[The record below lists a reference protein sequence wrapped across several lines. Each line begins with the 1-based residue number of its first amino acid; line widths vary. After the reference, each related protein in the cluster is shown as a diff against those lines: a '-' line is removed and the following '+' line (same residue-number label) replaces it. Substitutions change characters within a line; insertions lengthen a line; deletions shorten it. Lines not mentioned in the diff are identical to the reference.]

1 MKRRA
6 FLASA
11 SATAGTLLPV
21 AAFGFV
27 DDSRNTDTVVVI
39 ADIGADT
46 SLAGL
51 EAVLHALIAEN
62 VPCLCVIDPAI
73 YSDAPLMPDDPRAI
87 MLKRLWTD
95 YAGLIELAPFVTDL
109 ERQRP
114 YFQARLASLALI
126 QLSETLD
133 IATLIRQGRKLSTI
147 ACLGQ
152 EERISLDGLRSAG
165 VRTVMSFPEVGS
177 LPLRNRV
184 SPSNVLTV
192 SGGRRVSLLES
203 PDSLLMPQEAESHN
217 ILVFSATDFGQ
228 VDVPSLAASA
238 ARFAR
243 AAANM
248 ELRGKGGVT
257 QSRDILVRDGTQFR
271 RQVAVHLCGA
281 PSNNA
286 SPDAAVA
293 DFAAMLT
300 KTGIPYSA
308 SVGPDQG
315 LDDASLGLW
324 VPDTGQPIVIDLP
337 YVQTTETQGPGVT
350 LILGRTNATWRG
362 LDDPGNM
369 HLPVSFEVAAPL
381 REGEMA
387 RALGAVDDGVV
398 LIHPSGIATPAL
410 QLSVLRALVG
420 LGNDGVTDLC
430 TLTKLVST
438 VLPPDPL
445 LPVMQRTDAAA
456 PAFLRRLGSDAAN
469 DRDLL
474 MEDARVAW
482 GYFDKFTDKR
492 TGLCQAAVSGSGRAE
507 SRYDRLTMWDI
518 GSHINALIA
527 AVDLDLIDETSFKA
541 RIKKVLGHLA
551 GRKVLGFLLPPEEVI
566 VATGRTTRN
575 FNASDTGRLLSVLSR
590 LAKHRFADRLTIQAL
605 VASWD
610 LKDVVIDG
618 KFQSI
623 TGEVLVSAASSQYAD
638 YSAQGLAAWG
648 IAAQSP
654 YAGFAERGSADQKM
668 TFLETLA
675 QLGPFGAEPVLLKI
689 LDSGPDTASDYAAD
703 TLFTAMLADYQ
714 GAGRLICPSETPI
727 DQSPWFIYQGLQV
740 GSTDRPWRVVFDR
753 DGEAIDGGA
762 DKGRMALSCKAAYLW
777 AAVIAHPHSGR
788 LLNYVRAKA
797 RDKVGFASC
806 IYVDTG
812 NATSESTDINTNGII
827 LQSISSILLGSNF
840 Q

>member
-6 FLASA
+6 FLAQA
-11 SATAGTLLPV
+11 SATAGALLPA
-21 AAFGFV
+21 AAFGIGE
-27 DDSRNTDTVVVI
+27 DRRGTDTVVVI

-51 EAVLHALIAEN
+51 EAVLSALIAEN

-73 YSDAPLMPDDPRAI
+73 FSDAPLMPDDPRAI
-87 MLKRLWTD
+87 LLRRLWTD

-133 IATLIRQGRKLSTI
+133 IATLIRDGRKVSTI
-147 ACLGQ
+147 ACFGQ
-152 EERISLDGLRSAG
+152 EERISFDGLRSAG
-165 VRTVMSFPEVGS
+165 VRTVMSFPKVGA

-192 SGGRRVSLLES
+192 SGGRRVSILDP
-203 PDSLLMPQEAESHN
+203 PDSLLTQQEAESHN
-217 ILVFSATDFGQ
+217 ILIFSAADFGQ
-228 VDVPSLAASA
+228 GDVVSLAAPA
-238 ARFAR
+238 AQFAR
-243 AAANM
+243 AAAKM
-248 ELRGKGGVT
+248 ELLGKGGVT
-257 QSRDILVRDGTQFR
+257 QSRDILVRDGTAFR
-271 RQVAVHLCGA
+271 RQVAVHLCGV
-281 PSNNA
+281 PSDNA
-286 SPDAAVA
+286 TPNAAVA

-300 KTGIPYSA
+300 KTGIAHSA

-315 LDDASLGLW
+315 MDAASLGLW
-324 VPDTGQPIVIDLP
+324 VPDTGQPVVIDLP
-337 YVQTTETQGPGVT
+337 YVQTPETQGAGVT

-362 LDDPGNM
+362 LDDAGNL
-369 HLPVSFEVAAPL
+369 HLPVSFEVAVPL
-381 REGEMA
+381 REGKMA
-387 RALGAVDDGVV
+387 RALGPVDDGVV
-398 LIHPSGIATPAL
+398 LIHPSGVATPAL

-430 TLTKLVST
+430 TLSDLVST

-445 LPVMQRTDAAA
+445 LPVMQRTEAAA
-456 PAFLRRLGSDAAN
+456 PAFLRRSGGGEQRN
-469 DRDLL
+469 RDLL

-482 GYFDKFTDKR
+482 RYFDNFTHKT
-492 TGLCQAAVSGSGRAE
+492 TGLCQAAVSGSGSAE
-507 SRYDRLTMWDI
+507 SQYGRLTMWDI

-527 AVDLDLIDETSFKA
+527 AVDLGLIDEASFRA
-541 RIKKVLGHLA
+541 RIKKVLRHLV
-551 GRKVLGFLLPPEEVI
+551 GRKVSGAVLPPEEVI

-590 LAKHRFADRLTIQAL
+590 LAKHRFADFPAIQAL

-623 TGEVLVSAASSQYAD
+623 SGGLLISAASSQYAD

-668 TFLETLA
+668 TLLETLA

-689 LDSGPDTASDYAAD
+689 LDRGPDAASDYVAD
-703 TLFTAMLADYQ
+703 TLFAAMLADYE
-714 GAGRLICPSETPI
+714 GAGRLVCPSETPI
-727 DQSPWFIYQGLQV
+727 DQSPWFIYQGLQL
-740 GSTDRPWRVVFDR
+740 GSADRPWRVVFDR
-753 DGEAIDGGA
+753 DGEAIDESA
-762 DKGRMALSCKAAYLW
+762 DTGRMALSCKAAYLW
-777 AAVIAHPHSGR
+777 AAVIAHPHSNR
-788 LLNYVRAKA
+788 LLGYVREKA

-812 NATSESTDINTNGII
+812 KATSNSTDINTNGII
-827 LQSISSILLGSNF
+827 LQSIAAILLGPNS